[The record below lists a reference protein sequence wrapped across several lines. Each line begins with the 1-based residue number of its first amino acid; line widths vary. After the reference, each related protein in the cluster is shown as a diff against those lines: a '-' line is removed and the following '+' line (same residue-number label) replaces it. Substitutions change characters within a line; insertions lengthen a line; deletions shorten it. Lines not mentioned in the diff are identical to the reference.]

1 MAGSITWRDMS
12 QVAKVRF
19 TRYEHS
25 IPQALDLIGAAERLP
40 RDGLII
46 LKPNLTN
53 SAPPPV
59 TTNIQAIEA
68 VYRYCR
74 AHTSAEIV
82 IGEGAGSG
90 RTHEVYAALGYTDF
104 AQREGLRLVDFNE
117 ADTVVLENPDAL
129 QLKKFHLPKIAQGA
143 FIISVPV
150 LKDHSFTK
158 TTIAMKNMFGLAPA
172 KHYAGAWNKAKLH
185 SPSVDDS
192 VVDVCL
198 YKKPGLSVVDA
209 SVALTGGHLA
219 GKKKAINLILAG
231 FDPVAVDA
239 VGSQLLGHEPGW
251 VHYLTAAEGR
261 LGTMKDIQIVTA

>member
-1 MAGSITWRDMS
+1 MS
-12 QVAKVRF
+12 QVARVPF
-19 TRYEHS
+19 TGYEQS
-25 IPQALDLIGAAERLP
+25 ISKALDLIGAGERLP
-40 RDGLII
+40 QDSLII

-53 SAPPPV
+53 SSPPPV
-59 TTNIQAIEA
+59 TTSVQAVEA

-74 AHTSAEIV
+74 AHTKAQVI

-90 RTHEVYAALGYTDF
+90 RTHDVYAALGYTEF
-104 AQREGLRLVDFNE
+104 AKREGIRLVDFNDAE
-117 ADTVVLENPDAL
+117 TVELENPDAL
-129 QLKKFHLPKIAQGA
+129 QLRKFHLPRIAQGA
-143 FIISVPV
+143 FIISIPV

-172 KHYAGAWNKAKLH
+172 KHYAGGWNKAKLH
-185 SPSVDDS
+185 SPSTDDS

-198 YKKPGLSVVDA
+198 YKAPDLSVVDA

-219 GKKKAINLILAG
+219 GKKKHVNLILAG

>member
-1 MAGSITWRDMS
+1 MS

-19 TRYEHS
+19 TDYEQS
-25 IPQALDLIGAAERLP
+25 ISKALDLIGTSRRLP
-40 RDGLII
+40 REGLII

-53 SAPPPV
+53 SSPPPV
-59 TTNIQAIEA
+59 TTSIRAVQA

-74 AHTSAEIV
+74 VHTEAQII

-90 RTHEVYAALGYTDF
+90 RTHDVFAALGYTEF

-117 ADTVVLENPDAL
+117 AETVVLENPNAL
-129 QLKKFHLPKIAQGA
+129 QLKEFHLPKIAQDA
-143 FIISVPV
+143 FIISIPV

-158 TTIAMKNMFGLAPA
+158 TTIAMKNMFGLAPG
-172 KHYAGAWNKAKLH
+172 KYYAGNWNKAKLH
-185 SPSVDDS
+185 APSPDDS
-192 VVDVCL
+192 VVDVCT
-198 YKKPGLSVVDA
+198 YKRPDLSVVDA

-219 GKKKAINLILAG
+219 GKKKAIGLILAG

-261 LGTMKDIQIVTA
+261 LGTMKDTEIVTG

>member
-1 MAGSITWRDMS
+1 MS
-12 QVAKVRF
+12 QVAKVPF
-19 TRYEHS
+19 TSYEHS
-25 IPQALDLIGAAERLP
+25 IPKALDLINAGRRLP

-53 SAPPPV
+53 SSPPPV
-59 TTNIQAIEA
+59 TTSVQAVEA

-74 AHTSAEIV
+74 AHTGAEII

-90 RTHEVYAALGYTDF
+90 RTCEVFAALGYTGF
-104 AQREGLRLVDFNE
+104 AQREGLRLVDFNDAE
-117 ADTVVLENPDAL
+117 TVVLGNPGAL
-129 QLKKFHLPKIAQGA
+129 QLKEFHLPKIATEA
-143 FIISVPV
+143 FIISIPV

-158 TTIAMKNMFGLAPA
+158 TTIAMKNMFGLAPG
-172 KHYAGAWNKAKLH
+172 KHYGTTWNKAKLH
-185 SPSVDDS
+185 SPSVDDA

-198 YKKPGLSVVDA
+198 YKRPDLSVVDA

-251 VHYLTAAEGR
+251 VHYLTSAEGR
-261 LGTMKDIQIVTA
+261 LGTMKDIEIVTA

>member
-1 MAGSITWRDMS
+1 MS
-12 QVAKVRF
+12 QVAKVQF
-19 TRYEHS
+19 TSYEHS

-53 SAPPPV
+53 ASPPPV
-59 TTNIQAIEA
+59 TTGIRAVEA

-74 AHTSAEIV
+74 AHTDAEVI

-90 RTHEVYAALGYTDF
+90 RTHEVYAALGYTEF
-104 AQREGLRLVDFNE
+104 ARKEGIRLVDFNE
-117 ADTVVLENPDAL
+117 AETVELQNPDAL
-129 QLKKFHLPKIAQGA
+129 QLKRFHLPRIALEA
-143 FIISVPV
+143 FIISIPV

-172 KHYAGAWNKAKLH
+172 RHYAGTWNKAKLH
-185 SPSVDDS
+185 SPSPDDS
-192 VVDVCL
+192 VVDVCS
-198 YKKPGLSVVDA
+198 YKKPDLSIVDA

-219 GKKKAINLILAG
+219 GKKKAVNLILAG

-251 VHYLTAAEGR
+251 VHYLTAAEGH
-261 LGTMKDIQIVTA
+261 LGTMKDTEIVTA

>member
-1 MAGSITWRDMS
+1 MS
-12 QVAKVRF
+12 TVAQVQF
-19 TRYEHS
+19 TRYADS
-25 IPQALDLIGAAERLP
+25 IATALDLIGAGPRLP
-40 RDGLII
+40 REGPII

-53 SAPPPV
+53 SSPPPV
-59 TTNIQAIEA
+59 TTSVRAIEA

-74 AHTSAEIV
+74 AHTQAPIL

-90 RTHEVYAALGYTDF
+90 RTCDVYAALGYTEF

-117 ADTVVLENPDAL
+117 AETVELRNPEAL
-129 QLKKFHLPKIAQGA
+129 QWKTFHLPRIALEA

-158 TTIAMKNMFGLAPA
+158 TTIAMKNMFGLASA
-172 KHYAGAWNKAKLH
+172 RHYAGAWNKAKLH
-185 SPSVDDS
+185 SPSTDDS

-198 YKKPGLSVVDA
+198 YKKPDLSVVDA
-209 SVALTGGHLA
+209 SVALTGSHLA

-239 VGSQLLGHEPGW
+239 VGSQLLGHDPGW
-251 VHYLTAAEGR
+251 VHYLTSAEGR
-261 LGTMKDIQIVTA
+261 LGTMKDIEVVTG

>member
-1 MAGSITWRDMS
+1 MS
-12 QVAKVRF
+12 QVASVQF
-19 TRYEHS
+19 TDYEQS
-25 IPQALDLIGAAERLP
+25 ISKALDRIGAGARLP
-40 RDGLII
+40 QKGLII

-53 SAPPPV
+53 SSPPPV
-59 TTNIQAIEA
+59 TTSVQAVEA

-90 RTHEVYAALGYTDF
+90 RTPEVFAALGYVAF

-117 ADTVVLENPDAL
+117 AETVELQNPDAL
-129 QLKKFHLPKIAQGA
+129 QWKKFHLPRIAREA
-143 FIISVPV
+143 FLISIPV

-158 TTIAMKNMFGLAPA
+158 TTIAMKNMFGLASA
-172 KHYAGAWNKAKLH
+172 RHYAGAWNKAKLH
-185 SPSVDDS
+185 LPSTDDS

-198 YKKPGLSVVDA
+198 YKRPDLSVVDA

-219 GKKKAINLILAG
+219 GKKKQVNLILAG

-251 VHYLTAAEGR
+251 VHYLTLAEGR
-261 LGTMKDIQIVTA
+261 LGTMKDIEIVTA